1 MAFTLLT
8 QGSFQSAGVP
18 VNIELQSSA
27 DYFTA
32 FNQTQ
37 AATTQTTGRGFKFD
51 WYSNPSMASNSAYEW
66 FKTNSTNAVNMNLV
80 TTGGFTYYTAYPQPE
95 APFVGTAITA
105 ASPAVA
111 SGFTGLP
118 YNNGDRVVIY
128 NTVGMAQVGGMA
140 VTVFNAS
147 PSTTGFT
154 MPGLP
159 AGGFSAAATA
169 VTARRIAPFNQ
180 VIPQFLYVTAI
191 TQAAQGQV
199 TVSTAATTGTYTSG
213 GTTITGTGLIY
224 VGQKLVFQIPS
235 SFGMVQL
242 DTNNLPGTQDL
253 PVIVTSIVDAFN
265 FTININT
272 TNFTAFAFPVSTLSP
287 TAALFATCAPA
298 GSSTQFNPALQTY
311 TGYDI
316 SRAPFR
322 SSISAQT
329 PYMNLQSGAQSPA
342 GSSGDIIVWQCWKAE
357 TTQYYSGV

>member
-8 QGSFQSAGVP
+8 QGSFQSTGVP

-27 DYFTA
+27 DYFTV

-51 WYSNPSMASNSAYEW
+51 WYSNPSMANASAYEW
-66 FKTNSTNAVNMNLV
+66 FKTGSTNAVNMNLI

-95 APFVGTAITA
+95 APFVGTAVTNA
-105 ASPAVA
+105 NPAVA

-118 YNNGDRVVIY
+118 YNNGDRVVLY
-128 NTVGMAQVGGMA
+128 NTTGMAQIGGMA
-140 VTVFNAS
+140 FTVFNAA
-147 PSTTGFT
+147 PSSTGFT
-154 MPGLP
+154 LPGLN
-159 AGGFSAAATA
+159 ASGFSGPATA

-191 TQAAQGQV
+191 SQAAQGQV

-213 GTTITGTGLIY
+213 GTTITGTGLVY
-224 VGQKLVFQIPS
+224 LGQKLVFKIPP

-242 DTNNLPGTQDL
+242 DTNQLPGTQDL
-253 PVIVTSIVDAFN
+253 PVIVTGIVDAFN
-265 FTININT
+265 FTINVNT
-272 TNFTAFAFPVSTLSP
+272 TNFTPFAFPASSTSP
-287 TAALFATCAPA
+287 TSPLFATVAPA
-298 GSSTQFNPALQTY
+298 GSSTMFNPTLQTY

-316 SRAPFR
+316 SRQPFR

-329 PYMNLQSGAQSPA
+329 PYMNLQAGPNSPG
-342 GSSGDIIVWQCWKAE
+342 GSSGDIVLWQCWKAE
-357 TTQYYSGV
+357 ATQYQSGV